1 MCLRANGNE
10 TPGPG
15 QLVWH
20 LWTELKKRGLKCN
33 FGKFGTEMQFI
44 KDWTVLK
51 ELKGKDC
58 LKLELRLFA
67 IKCKIWT
74 ELQFLKVLGL
84 KCNNN
89 KIG

>member
-1 MCLRANGNE
+1 MWTSLLA
-10 TPGPG
+10 
-15 QLVWH
+15 WH
-20 LWTELKKRGLKCN
+20 PLDRTAKKGLKCN

-58 LKLELRLFA
+58 LKLELRLL
-67 IKCKIWT
+67 KCKIWT